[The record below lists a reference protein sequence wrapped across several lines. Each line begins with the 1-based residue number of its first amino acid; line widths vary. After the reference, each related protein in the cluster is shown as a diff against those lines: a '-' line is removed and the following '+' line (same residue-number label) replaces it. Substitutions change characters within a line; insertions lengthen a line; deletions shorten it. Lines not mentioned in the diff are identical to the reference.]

1 MIYYFLKNF
10 NNQFFIDILLCS
22 KREVEKFSDL
32 SNEEIFDYS
41 LTLQDLVKRIELY
54 REANSCTISIQD
66 GENCGQKINHF
77 HVHIIPRYQGDFE
90 NNNDIYDKIKS
101 FDDEFIKQFQDFM
114 SDDKKKNELK
124 AEVENIKNFMNK
136 LYLY

>member
-1 MIYYFLKNF
+1 MN
-10 NNQFFIDILLCS
+10 IDIILCS
-22 KREVEKFSDL
+22 KRDVEKFSSL

-77 HVHIIPRYQGDFE
+77 HVHIIPRYQGDFDK
-90 NNNDIYDKIKS
+90 NDEIIIVYEKLDK
-101 FDDEFIKQFQDFM
+101 FDDEFIKEYPIFINNE
-114 SDDKKKNELK
+114 KKKNELR

>member
-1 MIYYFLKNF
+1 M
-10 NNQFFIDILLCS
+10 
-22 KREVEKFSDL
+22 
-32 SNEEIFDYS
+32 
-41 LTLQDLVKRIELY
+41 QDLVKRIELY

-77 HVHIIPRYQGDFE
+77 HAHIIPRYQGDFE
-90 NNNDIYDKIKS
+90 KNDEIYDKLVN
-101 FDDEFIKQFQDFM
+101 FDEEFIKQFPSFLNN
-114 SDDKKKNELK
+114 DKQKNELK

>member
-1 MIYYFLKNF
+1 MN
-10 NNQFFIDILLCS
+10 IDIILCS
-22 KREVEKFSDL
+22 KRDVEKFSSL

-90 NNNDIYDKIKS
+90 KNDEIYEKLDK
-101 FDDEFIKQFQDFM
+101 FDDEFIKEYPIFINDE
-114 SDDKKKNELK
+114 KKKNELK